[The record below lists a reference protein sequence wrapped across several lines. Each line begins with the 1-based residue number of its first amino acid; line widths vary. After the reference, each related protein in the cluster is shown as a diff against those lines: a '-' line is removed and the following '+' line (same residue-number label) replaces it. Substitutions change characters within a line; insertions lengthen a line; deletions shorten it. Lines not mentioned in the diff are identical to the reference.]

1 MSISPLPVFALIP
14 LCFALVAADSAAEEI
29 TLSQAYQLA
38 LEHAP
43 DVDIARFQIDGA
55 EARKGQVLGKLL
67 PQATAFGQW
76 SKNKISYE
84 SDPLFPGDLDYPGQR
99 YGVSVRQSLLA
110 VSDGIELS
118 RQNKLIQLSK
128 DELRITEAELFSELL
143 EAYLDILLSD
153 AELVL
158 LNDEILSV
166 DAQLKEARALFKKNL
181 IPVTEVLETESRL
194 DILKSDLI
202 MAEGQ
207 AAVSREFL
215 STLTGL
221 PGGEPMA
228 VTENL
233 ALLARFSGPDAA
245 ATVALASDPSIDAAQ
260 SKVEAAEKA
269 VLREK
274 ARWVPDVYLSYNYQ
288 HSDVGFDNQRSPSR
302 DTSTFAIDFS
312 YPIFEGG
319 ARLARIKGA
328 SAEYSTAVTKLRAQ
342 QLDTETRARSAWLIF
357 DAATQRLLSTKKA
370 VTSADVNVIA
380 TRRSAKAGT
389 ARYTD
394 VLLAL
399 AQHSRALRDL
409 IDARFFHARAWVELE
424 LAVGASPA
432 PLAKTLSTLL
442 HR

>member
-166 DAQLKEARALFKKNL
+166 DAQLKEARAL
-181 IPVTEVLETESRL
+181 
-194 DILKSDLI
+194 
-202 MAEGQ
+202 
-207 AAVSREFL
+207 
-215 STLTGL
+215 
-221 PGGEPMA
+221 
-228 VTENL
+228 
-233 ALLARFSGPDAA
+233 
-245 ATVALASDPSIDAAQ
+245 
-260 SKVEAAEKA
+260 
-269 VLREK
+269 
-274 ARWVPDVYLSYNYQ
+274 
-288 HSDVGFDNQRSPSR
+288 
-302 DTSTFAIDFS
+302 
-312 YPIFEGG
+312 
-319 ARLARIKGA
+319 
-328 SAEYSTAVTKLRAQ
+328 
-342 QLDTETRARSAWLIF
+342 
-357 DAATQRLLSTKKA
+357 
-370 VTSADVNVIA
+370 
-380 TRRSAKAGT
+380 
-389 ARYTD
+389 
-394 VLLAL
+394 
-399 AQHSRALRDL
+399 
-409 IDARFFHARAWVELE
+409 
-424 LAVGASPA
+424 
-432 PLAKTLSTLL
+432 
-442 HR
+442 